1 MSPLYESLAS
11 KHPKVIFLKVDID
24 ELRDV
29 AARWNIS
36 SVPSFFF
43 IKNGKE
49 VDKVVGADKSGLEK
63 KIALYAGES

>member
-11 KHPKVIFLKVDID
+11 KHPKVVFLKVDID

-43 IKNGKE
+43 IKNGEE